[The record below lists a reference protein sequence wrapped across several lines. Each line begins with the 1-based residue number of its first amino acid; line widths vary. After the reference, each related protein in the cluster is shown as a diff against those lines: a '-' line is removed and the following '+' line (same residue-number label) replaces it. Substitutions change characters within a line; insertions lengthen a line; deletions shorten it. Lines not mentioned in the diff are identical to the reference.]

1 MNVKTLINPTVQAI
15 RVVDL
20 QKGTVYKRI
29 TKNYSDTYKVT
40 YGVVLDI
47 LNGEETFIDVVEVE
61 KSYGDPKFNF
71 TVLGEE
77 SDLNMYPTTK
87 EELVEHFAGVED
99 SIINSI
105 EKAKEEVI
113 KKEAGL
119 QMFRDI
125 SNNRFAKVQDTAFEP
140 ITLNANLTE
149 GTE

>member
-1 MNVKTLINPTVQAI
+1 M
-15 RVVDL
+15 

-87 EELVEHFAGVED
+87 EE
-99 SIINSI
+99 
-105 EKAKEEVI
+105 VI